1 MESGNISGCE
11 TYIIMK
17 EESVLALVE
26 EAKEDA
32 EAFGKLYDM
41 YKPRIHGY
49 IARRVTNMR
58 DAEDLV
64 AQTFE
69 KVLRGIRCYDSS
81 KASFLTW
88 LYRIANHTIIDY
100 MRRNGRAKQVS
111 LDEAMEMYRFK
122 SKSEL
127 QLTRY
132 YLMVMELI
140 TELSAAHQEVLTLKF
155 FEDKSNREIA
165 EITGCSNKH
174 IAVKVYRALRALRKL
189 VEVKGILGDL
199 RERMSIDYES

>member
-1 MESGNISGCE
+1 MNEKN
-11 TYIIMK
+11 
-17 EESVLALVE
+17 VLLLVE

-41 YKPRIHGY
+41 FKPRIHGY

-69 KVLRGIRCYDSS
+69 KVLRGIRCYDPS

-100 MRRNGRAKQVS
+100 LRKNGRIKQVS
-111 LDEAMEMYRFK
+111 LDQAMEVYSFK
-122 SKSEL
+122 SKSDIH
-127 QLTRY
+127 LTRY

-140 TELSAAHQEVLTLKF
+140 NELPFSYQEVLSLKF
-155 FEDKSNREIA
+155 FEDKSNIEIA
-165 EITGCSNKH
+165 EITGFSNRH
-174 IAVKVYRALRALRKL
+174 IAVKIYRALRALRKL
-189 VEVKGILGDL
+189 AESNGILAEL
-199 RERMSIDYES
+199 RERMTIEHEG